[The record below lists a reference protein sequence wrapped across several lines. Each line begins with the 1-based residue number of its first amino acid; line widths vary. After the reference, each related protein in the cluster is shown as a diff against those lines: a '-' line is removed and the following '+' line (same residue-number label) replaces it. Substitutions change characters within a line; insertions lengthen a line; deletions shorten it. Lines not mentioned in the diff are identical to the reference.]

1 MTPDDSNSRPNSGKM
16 KIPPDRA
23 DGSSS
28 WVHAGLIFSG
38 VLGQIEPLVLLP
50 VWLASVAIS
59 AWPWP
64 NQLRLP
70 AAAMAALFL
79 ASDGAMLALLPR
91 AKRSWG
97 PVTPPL
103 LALTGARIL
112 IFWLMALVFPANAS
126 MIGLSLAA
134 LMQLALGAT
143 AIYATWIEPFRLG
156 VTRARFAH
164 PRGPSRPLRLLHI
177 SDLHIEGWSPR
188 EDAVLAQVE
197 ALLPDLIVVTGDY
210 LNLSSIH
217 DPAAQRDVRAL
228 LSRLDAPL
236 GVYAISGSPVV
247 DQASIIGQLLSDLPL
262 RWLQDEGVAIQYG
275 DRALWL
281 MGVRNTYLEA
291 RDAAAI
297 QKLMAQAPPDALTV
311 LLYHTPDLMPLAR
324 DLGVDLYLC
333 GHTHGGQ
340 LRLPLY
346 GAIATS
352 SKWGKRYEMGRYR
365 EGETTLY
372 VSRGLG
378 VEGLGAPRARFLSPP
393 EIILWEIGN
402 SADSAD

>member
-1 MTPDDSNSRPNSGKM
+1 ME
-16 KIPPDRA
+16 IPPDRA
-23 DGSSS
+23 DGSNS
-28 WVHAGLIFSG
+28 WVHAGLIYSG

-50 VWLASVAIS
+50 AWLASVAIS
-59 AWPWP
+59 AWPWAHP
-64 NQLRLP
+64 LRLP
-70 AAAMAALFL
+70 AAVMAAFFL
-79 ASDGAMLALLPR
+79 AFDGAMLALLPR
-91 AKRSWG
+91 ANRSWG

-103 LALTGARIL
+103 LALTCVRML
-112 IFWLMALVFPANAS
+112 ISWLMALIFPDVS
-126 MIGLSLAA
+126 HTLGLSLA
-134 LMQLALGAT
+134 LLLNLVLGAT
-143 AIYATWIEPFRLG
+143 AVYATWIEPFRLG
-156 VTRARFAH
+156 VTRERLAH
-164 PRGPSRPLRLLHI
+164 PRGPDRPLRLLHI
-177 SDLHIEGWSPR
+177 SDLHVEGWPPR
-188 EDAVLAQVE
+188 EDAVLAQAE
-197 ALLPDLIVVTGDY
+197 ALQPDLIVVTGDY

-217 DPAAQRDVRAL
+217 DPAAQRNVRAL
-228 LSRLDAPL
+228 LSRLEAPL

-247 DQASIIGQLLSDLPL
+247 DQTSIIGQLLSDLPL
-262 RWLQDEGVAIQYG
+262 RWLQDAGVAIQYG
-275 DRALWL
+275 GQTLWL
-281 MGVRNTYLEA
+281 MGVRNTYIEA

-297 QKLMAQAPPDALTV
+297 RRLMSQAPPDALTV
-311 LLYHTPDLMPLAR
+311 LLYHTPDLMPVAR

-393 EIILWEIGN
+393 EIIFWEIG
-402 SADSAD
+402 STR

>member
-1 MTPDDSNSRPNSGKM
+1 MTRPHPDPAKM

-23 DGSSS
+23 DGSNS

-38 VLGQIEPLVLLP
+38 VLGQIDPLALLP

-59 AWPWP
+59 AWPWAAHI
-64 NQLRLP
+64 RIP

-79 ASDGAMLALLPR
+79 AFDGAMLALLPR
-91 AKRSWG
+91 ARRSWG

-103 LALTGARIL
+103 LGLMCVRIL
-112 IFWLMALVFPANAS
+112 IFWLMALIFLDTS
-126 MIGLSLAA
+126 HTLGLSLAF
-134 LMQLALGAT
+134 LLHLALGAT
-143 AIYATWIEPFRLG
+143 AAYATWIEPFRLG
-156 VTRARFAH
+156 VSRERFTH
-164 PRGPSRPLRLLHI
+164 PRGPDRPLRLLHI
-177 SDLHIEGWSPR
+177 SDLHVEGWSPR

-197 ALLPDLIVVTGDY
+197 ALAPDLIVVTGDY
-210 LNLSSIH
+210 LNLSSIS

-247 DQASIIGQLLSDLPL
+247 DQPAIIGQLLSDLPL
-262 RWLQDEGVAIQYG
+262 RWLQDEGVALPLSNDG
-275 DRALWL
+275 GRTLWL
-281 MGVRNTYLEA
+281 IGVRNTYIED

-297 QKLMAQAPPDALTV
+297 RRLMAQAPPDALTV
-311 LLYHTPDLMPLAR
+311 LLYHTPDLMPVAR
-324 DLGVDLYLC
+324 ELGVDLYLC

-393 EIILWEIGN
+393 EIILWEIHRMI
-402 SADSAD
+402 

>member
-1 MTPDDSNSRPNSGKM
+1 
-16 KIPPDRA
+16 
-23 DGSSS
+23 
-28 WVHAGLIFSG
+28 VHAGLIYSG
-38 VLGQIEPLVLLP
+38 VLGQIGPLALFP
-50 VWLASVAIS
+50 AWLASVAIS
-59 AWPWP
+59 AWPWAHP
-64 NQLRLP
+64 LRLP

-79 ASDGAMLALLPR
+79 AFDGAMLALLPR
-91 AKRSWG
+91 TKRSWG

-103 LALTGARIL
+103 LALTCVRIL
-112 IFWLMALVFPANAS
+112 LSWLVALVFPGDPHA
-126 MIGLSLAA
+126 IGLSLA
-134 LMQLALGAT
+134 LLLNLALGAI
-143 AIYATWIEPFRLG
+143 AAYATWIEPFRLG
-156 VTRARFAH
+156 VTRERLAH
-164 PRGPSRPLRLLHI
+164 PRGPDRSLRLLHI

-197 ALLPDLIVVTGDY
+197 ALKPDLIVVTGDY

-217 DPAAQRDVRAL
+217 DPAAHRDVRAL

-247 DQASIIGQLLSDLPL
+247 DQPAIIGQFLSDLPL
-262 RWLQDEGVAIQYG
+262 RWLQDEGVAIQYAG
-275 DRALWL
+275 QTLWL
-281 MGVRNTYLEA
+281 MGVRNTYIAA

-297 QKLMAQAPPDALTV
+297 RRLISQAPSDALTV
-311 LLYHTPDLMPLAR
+311 LLYHTPDLMPVAR

-393 EIILWEIGN
+393 EIILWEISGTR
-402 SADSAD
+402 

>member
-1 MTPDDSNSRPNSGKM
+1 MMPDDSGSRPNPMKM
-16 KIPPDRA
+16 EIPPDRA
-23 DGSSS
+23 DGSNS
-28 WVHAGLIFSG
+28 WVHAGLIYSG
-38 VLGQIEPLVLLP
+38 VLGQIGPLALLP

-70 AAAMAALFL
+70 AAAIAALFL
-79 ASDGAMLALLPR
+79 ALDGAMLALLPR

-103 LALTGARIL
+103 LALTGVRLL
-112 IFWLMALVFPANAS
+112 IFWLMALIFPANAH
-126 MIGLSLAA
+126 MIGLSLTA
-134 LMQLALGAT
+134 LLQLALGAT

-156 VTRARFAH
+156 VTRRRYVH
-164 PRGPSRPLRLLHI
+164 PRGPDRPLRLLHI
-177 SDLHIEGWSPR
+177 SDLHVEGWSPR
-188 EDAVLAQVE
+188 EAAVLAQAE
-197 ALLPDLIVVTGDY
+197 ALEPDLIVITGDY
-210 LNLSSIH
+210 LNLSSIN
-217 DPAAQRDVRAL
+217 DPAAQRDVREL
-228 LSRLDAPL
+228 LSRLEAPL

-262 RWLQDEGVAIQYG
+262 RWLQDEGVAVQYG
-275 DRALWL
+275 GQTLWL
-281 MGVRNTYLEA
+281 MGVRNTYVEE
-291 RDAAAI
+291 RDVAAI
-297 QKLMAQAPPDALTV
+297 RRLMSQAPPDALTV

-393 EIILWEIGN
+393 EIILWEI
-402 SADSAD
+402 SSTI